1 MGRKIWGIG
10 VAAISALTILTSV
23 GEAQAEG
30 ILVQFQRGVLCDEAG
45 QIEEIISQYGD
56 RPLKDVLISLNE
68 RTGKLS
74 CGMVLNPVLMRMTP
88 LRIVATPVGNM
99 IIVKLTDVSGRAQFT
114 WRPMGS
120 FELVRVD
127 V

>member
-10 VAAISALTILTSV
+10 VAAISALTILTGV
-23 GEAQAEG
+23 GEARAEG
-30 ILVQFQRGVLCDEAG
+30 VLVHFQQGVLCDEAG

-74 CGMVLNPVLMRMTP
+74 CGMVLNSVLIRMTP

-99 IIVKLTDVSGRAQFT
+99 IS
-114 WRPMGS
+114 S
-120 FELVRVD
+120 S
-127 V
+127 